1 MDFRQR
7 DAENLRQLKAEGEA
21 DIQRLEQNI
30 AAARQQLNTIT
41 AVDQGLT
48 TNVPVHFIATIDL
61 RNEVLVFENIKTTL
75 SELRRNDL
83 VQTIKCVVNP
93 TAYLK
98 YLTEFGA
105 LGFFR
110 DESLEFLYSGAF
122 VMHYNPGR

>member
-48 TNVPVHFIATIDL
+48 TAVPVHFIAVIDL
-61 RNEVLVFENIKTTL
+61 RNEIVVFEQLKTTL
-75 SELRRNDL
+75 AELRRNDL
-83 VQTIKCVVNP
+83 VRTIKCVVNQM
-93 TAYLK
+93 TYLK
-98 YLTEFGA
+98 YSNEFGA
-105 LGFFR
+105 LGFVR
-110 DESLEFLYSGAF
+110 DESLEFLYGGAF
-122 VMHYNPGR
+122 MLHYDPSR